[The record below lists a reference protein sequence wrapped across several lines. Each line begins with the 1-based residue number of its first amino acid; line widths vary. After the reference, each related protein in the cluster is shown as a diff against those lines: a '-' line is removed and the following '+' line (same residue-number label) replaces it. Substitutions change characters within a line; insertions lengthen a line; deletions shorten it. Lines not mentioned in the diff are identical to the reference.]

1 MKVFLIGS
9 GGREH
14 ALAWKIAQSAR
25 LTRLFAA
32 PGNPGIGE
40 CAEIVALDPSDH
52 AAVIEFCR
60 SEGIDL
66 VVVGPEAPLVAGLVD
81 DLTEAGIAAFGPNA
95 AAARLEGSKAFTKE
109 LCAEAGI
116 PTAAYRQFDAADEA
130 NAYVR
135 ACGAP
140 IVIKAD
146 GLAAGKGVTVA
157 TNLEDALAAIDACFS
172 GAYGAAG
179 ASVVV
184 EAFLEGEEASFF
196 ALSDGTTVLP
206 LLAAQDHKRVG
217 DGDTGPN
224 TGGMGAYSPAP
235 AMTPA
240 LVEQTLSQIIHPTIA
255 TMARRGTPYKGVLY
269 AGLMLTS
276 TGPQLIEYNVRFGDP
291 ETQAMMMRLESD
303 LLELL
308 VATAEGKLNAIS
320 PQWSNEAALT
330 VVMASTGYPGA
341 YQKGSEINGIANLE
355 ALENIMVF
363 HAGTATSEGKLV
375 SAGGRVLNVTA
386 RGGSIGEAR
395 KRAYEAIG
403 RLDWPDGFCRSDIGQ
418 LVAERQ

>member
-1 MKVFLIGS
+1 M
-9 GGREH
+9 
-14 ALAWKIAQSAR
+14 
-25 LTRLFAA
+25 
-32 PGNPGIGE
+32 
-40 CAEIVALDPSDH
+40 
-52 AAVIEFCR
+52 
-60 SEGIDL
+60 
-66 VVVGPEAPLVAGLVD
+66 
-81 DLTEAGIAAFGPNA
+81 
-95 AAARLEGSKAFTKE
+95 
-109 LCAEAGI
+109 
-116 PTAAYRQFDAADEA
+116 
-130 NAYVR
+130 
-135 ACGAP
+135 
-140 IVIKAD
+140 
-146 GLAAGKGVTVA
+146 
-157 TNLEDALAAIDACFS
+157 
-172 GAYGAAG
+172 
-179 ASVVV
+179 
-184 EAFLEGEEASFF
+184 
-196 ALSDGTTVLP
+196 
-206 LLAAQDHKRVG
+206 
-217 DGDTGPN
+217 
-224 TGGMGAYSPAP
+224 
-235 AMTPA
+235 
-240 LVEQTLSQIIHPTIA
+240 SQIIHPTIA